1 MKTFLSS
8 TILLFA
14 VLWTVSAQDEIP
26 RMCPSGLH
34 EVPYDAAVCPKCGK
48 DLSGVPVPG
57 RPAETPGATAPASAS
72 VTPPATTLPP
82 DVEDLERPDLKII
95 FRTLSKNPAAQL
107 AAVRNLML
115 SLSALPDGAP
125 ADRLQAASEPETKL
139 LATLAKTSKP
149 CLLCHGTGIVT
160 IKPLALPP
168 TPKNGNVKSIESVSV
183 EEFNKTPKNRTC
195 PFCGGSGSRACVR
208 DRKELLGL
216 LRLGAKDYERTA
228 RTDGSGRTDL
238 RGIFLPPSLATSL
251 SVEAQAALF
260 RRSHE
265 FIDCETCAGTSMIPC
280 TQCKGFGVIP
290 CDNAAF
296 HNSPVPARKTVS
308 QGDVRRI
315 EDAVLSP
322 VGVINETCPMCKGR
336 RNEADIVPCPAC
348 AGKGLSVCSECNGSG
363 ERPKCGKCHGDGI
376 VTDKTDGRILCETCG
391 GSGHDR

>member
-1 MKTFLSS
+1 MKNR
-8 TILLFA
+8 LLPTLLWVA
-14 VLWTVSAQDEIP
+14 ALWTATAQDEIP

-34 EVPYDAAVCPKCGK
+34 EVPYEAAVCPKCGK

-57 RPAETPGATAPASAS
+57 RPAEAPTIIPGQVAAVPATPG
-72 VTPPATTLPP
+72 LPP
-82 DVEDLERPDLKII
+82 DVDDLERPDTKII

-107 AAVRNLML
+107 AAVRNIML
-115 SLSALPDGAP
+115 ALSALPDGAP
-125 ADRLQAASEPETKL
+125 ADRLQAASDRETKL

-160 IKPLALPP
+160 VKPLALPP
-168 TPKNGNVKSIESVSV
+168 APKSGNVKSIESVSV

-195 PFCGGSGSRACVR
+195 PFCAGSGSRACVR

-216 LRLGAKDYERTA
+216 LRLGAKDYERVA

-238 RGIFLPPSLATSL
+238 RGIFLPPSLAALL
-251 SVEAQAALF
+251 STEAQAALF
-260 RRSHE
+260 RRAHE

-280 TQCKGFGVIP
+280 AQCKGFGVIP

-308 QGDVRRI
+308 QGNVRRI

-322 VGVINETCPMCKGR
+322 VGAINETCPMCKGR

-363 ERPKCGKCHGDGI
+363 ERPECNKCHGDGT
-376 VTDKTDGRILCETCG
+376 VADKANGLGLCETCG
-391 GSGHDR
+391 GSGHVR